1 MYTVFIRIIKM
12 KKTAL
17 ILIFLCLIL
26 YTEYF
31 ILQKPSAFAGPTSTN
46 FQLLQYGFGAGG
58 VASASSDNYLFQ
70 GILGE
75 IETASLSSTNYMA
88 LPGLTYTLQ
97 PNTPDAPTF
106 TNPSNYYNKL
116 HLTIN
121 NANNSTDTT
130 FAIKVS
136 SGSATFSSTQYF
148 VQADHTLGLSPV
160 WQTYA
165 SWGSG
170 TGFDLIGLF
179 PGTTYY
185 AKVAA
190 KRGVFTQGP
199 YGPVANAATI
209 NPTLTF
215 DLSTT
220 SQPDP
225 PFSVNIGN
233 LTPGS
238 VTTSTD
244 KITSTISTNAT
255 NGGLIYLYGTNNGLK
270 SATAGNHNIASVSYD
285 LSSGLMPEGYGARGT
300 TVTQG
305 SGGPMELV
313 SPYNG
318 VGENVGIIDTAK
330 RTLADS
336 TSAPVTGG
344 QTTFELKAKASST
357 TPSANDYTDILT
369 IIATGSF

>member
-1 MYTVFIRIIKM
+1 MNTRMKIEKLKNLMKITNWKLVIIGNLILVFIL
-12 KKTAL
+12 A
-17 ILIFLCLIL
+17 
-26 YTEYF
+26 
-31 ILQKPSAFAGPTSTN
+31 QNASAGPASTN

-58 VASASSDNYLFQ
+58 VASASSSNYLFQ

-75 IETASLSSTNYMA
+75 IETASLSSANYLA

-97 PNTPDAPTF
+97 PNTPGAPTF

-136 SGSATFSSTQYF
+136 SNSATFSSTDYYI
-148 VQADHTLGLSPV
+148 QADHTLGLSPA

-170 TGFDLIGLF
+170 SGFDLIGLF

-185 AKVAA
+185 AKIAA

-238 VTTSTD
+238 VATSTD

-270 SATAGNHNIASVSYD
+270 STTAGNYNITSSSTD
-285 LSSGLMPEGYGARGT
+285 LDLALEGYGARGT
-300 TVTQG
+300 TTSET
-305 SGGPMELV
+305 SGGPMRLL
-313 SPYNG
+313 SPYDG
-318 VGENVGIIDTAK
+318 TAQNVGIIDTSK
-330 RTLADS
+330 RAISDS
-336 TSAPVTGG
+336 TAAPISNG
-344 QTTFELKAKASST
+344 QTTFELKAKAKNT
-357 TPSANDYTDILT
+357 TPSASDYTDTLT
-369 IIATGSF
+369 IVATGSF

>member
-1 MYTVFIRIIKM
+1 MRIKKFGLFICIL
-12 KKTAL
+12 AYLL
-17 ILIFLCLIL
+17 ICLL
-26 YTEYF
+26 
-31 ILQKPSAFAGPTSTN
+31 KAPSAFAGPTSTN

-58 VASASSDNYLFQ
+58 VASASSANYLFQ

-75 IETASLSSTNYMA
+75 IETASLSSANYLA
-88 LPGLTYTLQ
+88 LPGLTYTLE
-97 PNTPDAPTF
+97 PNTPGAPTF

-121 NANNSTDTT
+121 NANNPTDTT
-130 FAIKVS
+130 FIIQIS
-136 SGSATFSSTQYF
+136 SGSATFSSNVYY
-148 VQADHTLGLSPV
+148 VQADNTLGIDKI
-160 WQTYA
+160 WQTYS
-165 SWGSG
+165 SWGGASG
-170 TGFDLIGLF
+170 IDIIGLF

-185 AKVAA
+185 ARVAA
-190 KRGVFTQGP
+190 KRGVYQQGI
-199 YGPVANAATI
+199 YGPIANAATI
-209 NPTLTF
+209 TPTLTF

-220 SQPDP
+220 SQSDP

-238 VTTSTD
+238 VITSTD

-270 SATAGNHNIASVSYD
+270 SATANNYNISSVTND
-285 LSSGLMPEGYGARGT
+285 LTSISEGYGARGT
-300 TVTQG
+300 TVTQS
-305 SGGPMELV
+305 SGGPMGLV

-318 VGENVGIIDTAK
+318 AGQNVGIIDTSK
-330 RTLADS
+330 RQLSDS
-336 TSAPVTGG
+336 SGAPVTGG